1 LVVEA
6 EGIEAGDAS
15 LDDGDRPALIL
26 LLPARNNLRAEG
38 LEGEDGVTDIDPT
51 QASTKE
57 DELDLAWRGFT

>member
-1 LVVEA
+1 VEA

-26 LLPARNNLRAEG
+26 LLLAWNNLRAEG
-38 LEGEDGVTDIDPT
+38 LGGEDSVMDMDPT
-51 QASTKE
+51 QASTEE